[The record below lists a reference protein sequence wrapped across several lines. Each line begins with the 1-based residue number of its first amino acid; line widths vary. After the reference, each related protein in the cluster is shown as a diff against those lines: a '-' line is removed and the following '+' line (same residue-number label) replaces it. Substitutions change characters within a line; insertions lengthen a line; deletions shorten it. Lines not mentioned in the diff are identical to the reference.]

1 MRCRAATLPARRAVA
16 VVVGCALIVL
26 AAGLVSATPAAAQP
40 AVLGLDV
47 SGHQSSINWGSVASH
62 GAQFAYIKATEGTG
76 YVNPDFA
83 AQYDGA
89 YQARIIRGAYHFAL
103 PNDSSGAA
111 QASYFVANG
120 GGWSA
125 DGRTLPG
132 ALDIEYNPY
141 GAECYKLSKSAMVA
155 WIASFDARYEAL
167 TSVWPVLY
175 TTSQW
180 WAKCTGNYSGFASQD
195 PLWIASYGGTPTTLP
210 AGWGFFT
217 FWQYSDKGTFP
228 GDQDLFN
235 GSRSQLIRLA
245 LARLEYR
252 PRIDRGA
259 V

>member
-1 MRCRAATLPARRAVA
+1 LIRSVLMRHCSVTLHARRAVA
-16 VVVGCALIVL
+16 VVAGCGLIVL
-26 AAGLVSATPAAAQP
+26 AVGLVGVSPAAAAP

-47 SGHQSSINWGSVASH
+47 SSHQNSINWRSVASH
-62 GAQFAYIKATEGTG
+62 GAQFAYIKATEGPWF
-76 YVNPDFA
+76 VNPDFA
-83 AQYDGA
+83 SQYDGA
-89 YQARIIRGAYHFAL
+89 YQAGIIRGAYDFAL

-141 GAECYKLSKSAMVA
+141 GAECYRLSKTAMVA
-155 WIASFDARYEAL
+155 WIASFNYRYESL
-167 TSVWPVLY
+167 TSVWPVIY

-180 WAKCTGNYSGFASQD
+180 WAKCTGNYAGFGNQD
-195 PLWIASYGGTPTTLP
+195 PLWIASYGATQGTLP
-210 AGWGFFT
+210 AGWAFCT

-235 GSRSQLIRLA
+235 GSRSDLIRLA
-245 LARLEYR
+245 TAR
-252 PRIDRGA
+252 
-259 V
+259 